1 MNFFYFKIVLF
12 FQLLFFSST
21 LSQIYT
27 PIDYNFKNI
36 IRSKINSAERIING
50 FIYKFND
57 DDIFNDLKKA
67 KDRGVELN
75 FICDKTAYDYTSK
88 LTNVTIFDNIHPYD
102 KLHAKSLLFD
112 NKTLLIG
119 SFNLDKS
126 TFSTN
131 FEIMLQTSEET
142 YVNDFIEK
150 FNELKKYLE

>member
-1 MNFFYFKIVLF
+1 MNFFIINILLF
-12 FQLLFFSST
+12 HLFFFSSV

-27 PIDYNFKNI
+27 PIDYNLKNI
-36 IRSKINSAERIING
+36 IRSKINSTERIIHAL
-50 FIYKFND
+50 IYKFND
-57 DDIFNDLKKA
+57 NDILNDFKTA
-67 KDRGVELN
+67 KDRGIELN
-75 FICDKTAYDYTSK
+75 FICDKNSFNYANK
-88 LTNVTIFDNIHPYD
+88 LTNVTLFSNMKPYD

-131 FEIMLQTSEET
+131 FEIILQINEEK
-142 YVNDFIEK
+142 YIVDFIEK